1 MLTNQG
7 KLNGGCILEGLYINH
22 IIMTVGALI
31 VVPAIFLIFAKKPSL
46 IPTPVQNLFEMYIEF
61 VDNMIKEQMGK
72 EGRKFFPL
80 IAGLGLFI
88 FFGNLMGMIPGLES
102 YTANMNTTLGLAI
115 LVFIIYN
122 FVGIKKHGF
131 GYIKHFMG
139 PIPAAAPVFF
149 IIEILSHIS
158 RPVTL
163 ALRLFANMTG
173 GELMTVV
180 LIFLVPLL
188 VPLPIMLIH
197 LIAVFLQTYV
207 FMILTTVY
215 IAGALV
221 EEAH

>member
-1 MLTNQG
+1 VLTNQG

>member
-1 MLTNQG
+1 M
-7 KLNGGCILEGLYINH
+7 EGLYIHH
-22 IIMTVGALI
+22 ILYAVIAL
-31 VVPAIFLIFAKKPSL
+31 VFVPLLFAVFAKKPSL

-61 VDNMIKEQMGK
+61 VDNMLKEQMGK

-80 IAGLGLFI
+80 VAGLGLFI
-88 FFGNLMGMIPGLES
+88 FTGNLMGMIPGFES
-102 YTANMNTTLGLAI
+102 YTANINTTLALA
-115 LVFIIYN
+115 LMVFFLYN
-122 FVGIKKHGF
+122 YLGFKKHGVS
-131 GYIKHFMG
+131 YIKHFMG

-149 IIEILSHIS
+149 IIEVISHLS

-173 GELMTVV
+173 GELITVV
-180 LIFLVPLL
+180 LIMLIPLL
-188 VPLPIMLIH
+188 VPLPIMVVH

>member
-1 MLTNQG
+1 M
-7 KLNGGCILEGLYINH
+7 EGLYLNH
-22 IIMTVGALI
+22 IVMAIAALI
-31 VVPAIFLIFAKKPSL
+31 VVPILFKIFAKKPSL
-46 IPTPVQNLFEMYIEF
+46 VPTPIQNLFEMYIEF
-61 VDNMIKEQMGK
+61 TDNMIKEQMGK

-80 IAGLGLFI
+80 VAGIGLFV
-88 FFGNLMGMIPGLES
+88 FVGNLMGMIPGLES
-102 YTANMNTTLGLAI
+102 YTANINTTLALAL
-115 LVFIIYN
+115 LVFVIYN
-122 FVGIKKHGF
+122 YVGIKRHGIK
-131 GYIKHFMG
+131 YIKHFMG

-149 IIEILSHIS
+149 IIEVLSHLS

-173 GELMTVV
+173 GELITIV
-180 LIFLVPLL
+180 LILLVPLL
-188 VPLPIMLIH
+188 VPLPVMVIH

>member
-1 MLTNQG
+1 MHHVWMA
-7 KLNGGCILEGLYINH
+7 IL
-22 IIMTVGALI
+22 ALI
-31 VVPAIFLIFAKKPSL
+31 VVPYLFKKFAKKPSL
-46 IPTPVQNLFEMYIEF
+46 IPTPAQNLFEMYIEF
-61 VDNMIKEQMGK
+61 TDNMLKEQMGK
-72 EGRKFFPL
+72 EGRKFFHL
-80 IAGLGLFI
+80 VAAIGLFVFI
-88 FFGNLMGMIPGLES
+88 GNIMGMIPGLES
-102 YTANMNTTLGLAI
+102 YTANINTTLGLAL

-122 FVGIKKHGF
+122 WVGIKKHGVK
-131 GYIKHFMG
+131 YIKHFMG

-149 IIEILSHIS
+149 IIEVLSHLS

-173 GELMTVV
+173 GELITIV
-180 LIFLVPLL
+180 LILLVPFLVPLP
-188 VPLPIMLIH
+188 VMVIH